1 MQRRRWR
8 AGTASSLIALSI
20 AAFTL
25 NVTGSLAQDRSSRGA
40 KDTASSA
47 ARLPANYRQL
57 MAQYVRARNRY
68 AVRDAM
74 ISKPYE
80 KYGGLFRGGT
90 YAAVC
95 IAIFRDNPFGIVVRD
110 NWVLTFENGQV
121 HELALGL
128 DRCSDLSAFTEL
140 KQRQP
145 TVRRAAGSS

>member
-1 MQRRRWR
+1 MRKHRWR
-8 AGTASSLIALSI
+8 GGMASSAIALSV
-20 AAFTL
+20 AVFMM
-25 NVTGSLAQDRSSRGA
+25 NVNGSLAQDRSNRGT
-40 KDTASSA
+40 KDTASPA

-57 MAQYVRARNRY
+57 MAQYIRTHNRY
-68 AVRDAM
+68 VVRDAM

-80 KYGGLFRGGT
+80 KYGGLLRGGT

-110 NWVLTFENGQV
+110 NWVLTFENGHP

-140 KQRQP
+140 KQPQP
-145 TVRRAAGSS
+145 AGR